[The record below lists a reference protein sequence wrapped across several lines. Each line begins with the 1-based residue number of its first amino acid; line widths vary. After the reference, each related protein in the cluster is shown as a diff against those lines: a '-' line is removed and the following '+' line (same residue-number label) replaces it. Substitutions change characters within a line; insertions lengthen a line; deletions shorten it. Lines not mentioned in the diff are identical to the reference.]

1 MKIALIDIE
10 TLSPQRRPKTS
21 DIITGIGIKS
31 NKENWIQI
39 IKSRGESNTDEAEA
53 DLLFNALQHLK
64 EIKPDVLTGC
74 YLWGF
79 DIPHILSRIN
89 ELDYYYRRNTGREL
103 RLNLEQAFNG
113 LRIIDLATTDYVL
126 NELCPKYG
134 KLLKVEEI
142 CRELNIETKKYAE
155 DFHVWASAKAICN
168 EYNHLYE
175 RLKSDLN
182 QEWKILEQLILKKH
196 LKLTRA

>member
-10 TLSPQRRPKTS
+10 TLSPQYRLKTS

-31 NKENWIQI
+31 DEGNWIQI
-39 IKSRGESNTDEAEA
+39 IKPSGERNTDNDEA
-53 DLLFNALQHLK
+53 DLLFDALQHLK
-64 EIKPDVLTGC
+64 GIKPDVLTGC

-79 DIPHILSRIN
+79 DIPHILSRVE
-89 ELDYYYRRNTGREL
+89 ELGYYYKRNTGREL

-142 CRELNIETKKYAE
+142 CQELNIETKKFSK
-155 DFHVWASAKAICN
+155 DFHVWASAKAIVN
-168 EYNHLYE
+168 EPTHLYE
-175 RLKSDLN
+175 RLESDLN
-182 QEWKILEQLILKKH
+182 EEWQIMQTLIAQH
-196 LKLTRA
+196 RLKL

>member
-10 TLSPQRRPKTS
+10 TLSPQYRLKTS

-31 NKENWIQI
+31 DEGNWIQI
-39 IKSRGESNTDEAEA
+39 IKPSGERNTDNDEAN
-53 DLLFNALQHLK
+53 LLFNALQYLK

-79 DIPHILSRIN
+79 DIPHILSRVE
-89 ELDYYYRRNTGREL
+89 ELGYYYRRNTGREL
-103 RLNLEQAFNG
+103 RLELEQAFNG

-126 NELCPKYG
+126 NELYPKYG

-142 CRELNIETKKYAE
+142 CHELNIETKKFPR
-155 DFHVWASAKAICN
+155 DFHVWASAKAIVN
-168 EYNHLYE
+168 EPTNLYE
-175 RLKSDLN
+175 RLESDLDE
-182 QEWKILEQLILKKH
+182 EWEILQTLISQHELE
-196 LKLTRA
+196 L